1 MIPTKPD
8 GDRQNCPV
16 DGVIYN
22 QTALGG
28 ELTMQTFTQA
38 TIDLVKAERDAL
50 LRHILSAVG
59 HTMDSKSKE
68 FIERILDR
76 NATQL
81 LTVDEYKIGDEAID
95 SVAAFNPKTGETVKY
110 LSVEQA
116 CLLLGTRRDRIENAV
131 RTGGKHLK
139 LRWSSS

>member
-1 MIPTKPD
+1 M
-8 GDRQNCPV
+8 
-16 DGVIYN
+16 
-22 QTALGG
+22 
-28 ELTMQTFTQA
+28 ETFTQA

-50 LRHILSAVG
+50 LQHILSAVG

-68 FIERILDR
+68 FISGILR
-76 NATQL
+76 NNATQL

-95 SVAAFNPKTGETVKY
+95 SVASFNPMTGETVHY

-116 CLLLGTRRDRIENAV
+116 CLLLGTRRDRIVNAV

-139 LRWSSS
+139 LRWIALSS